1 MAVAVWLVL
10 VGGLMI
16 SRIPTFSLKTT
27 IYAEYTRLV
36 LVGITAA
43 VAALAIYPW
52 MTLLLFDIGY
62 LCAILAS
69 WRASR
74 HPLTEAED

>member
-1 MAVAVWLVL
+1 MAIWLVL

-52 MTLLLFDIGY
+52 MTLLFFDIGY
-62 LCAILAS
+62 LFAILIA

-74 HPLTEAED
+74 HPRIEVED